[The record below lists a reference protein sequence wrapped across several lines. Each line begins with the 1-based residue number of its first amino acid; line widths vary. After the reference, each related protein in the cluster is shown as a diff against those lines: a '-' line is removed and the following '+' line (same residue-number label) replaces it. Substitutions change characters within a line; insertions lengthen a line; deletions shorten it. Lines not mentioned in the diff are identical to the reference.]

1 MLKTGDGSGMDD
13 AIRFRIDA
21 ILWLSAFTALLVL
34 SIAFRIAP
42 QMTVGIVMLALLVA
56 FAVGTSDSDR

>member
-1 MLKTGDGSGMDD
+1 MDD